1 MDEALRFSQSHGVRA
16 GCQALDLP
24 PSSLYREKLRRERPA
39 MDPRPR
45 PASPRALS
53 PPEKEGVVEVLHS
66 RRFVDKA
73 PATVWAELLDEGRY
87 LCSIR
92 TMYRILAQRLE
103 VKERR
108 RQRRHP
114 QYAKPELWPPAPTNV
129 GHGTSPSSRV
139 PSNGDYYYLY
149 RFWISSAAT
158 GGLDGGHP
166 GELTPGQGL
175 IAQSS
180 PSRRSCGDLT
190 LHADRGS
197 SMSSKALALL
207 LADLGVTKSHSRPH
221 VCDDNPYSEAQF
233 KTLKYRPEFPA
244 RFGTIQ
250 QARTFCREF
259 FDWYNRDHRHSGIG
273 LHTPEDVHYLRHRH
287 TSQSSPNGG
296 RPCTLRGEISQ
307 GKPVPTTLPKATLD
321 QPSRKGRTPEMTL
334 PQQPACGYDGQAA
347 IHQSVS
353 KVVDTFRWGQN

>member
-39 MDPRPR
+39 LDPRPR
-45 PASPRALS
+45 AASPRALS
-53 PPEKEGVVEVLHS
+53 PLEREAVVEVLHS
-66 RRFVDKA
+66 RQFIDKA
-73 PATVWAELLDEGRY
+73 PAAVWAELLDEGRY

-92 TMYRILAQRLE
+92 TMYRILAERLE
-103 VKERR
+103 VRERR

-114 QYAKPELWPPAPTNV
+114 QYSKPELLATGPNQCWSWDITKLKGPVKWSYFYLYVILDIFSRYVV
-129 GHGTSPSSRV
+129 GWMVATQESSRLAKV
-139 PSNGDYYYLY
+139 
-149 RFWISSAAT
+149 
-158 GGLDGGHP
+158 
-166 GELTPGQGL
+166 L
-175 IAQSS
+175 IAQSYS
-180 PSRRSCGDLT
+180 KQEIVAGGLT

-221 VCDDNPYSEAQF
+221 VCDDNPYSESQF

-250 QARTFCREF
+250 QARDFCRDF

-273 LHTPEDVHYLRHRH
+273 LHTPEDVHYLTAITTRRDR
-287 TSQSSPNGG
+287 SQTLEAAHALFPERFPN
-296 RPCTLRGEISQ
+296 
-307 GKPVPTTLPKATLD
+307 GKPVPPALPEAVWIN
-321 QPSRKGRTPEMTL
+321 PPEKE
-334 PQQPACGYDGQAA
+334 D
-347 IHQSVS
+347 S
-353 KVVDTFRWGQN
+353 

>member
-53 PPEKEGVVEVLHS
+53 PPEKEAVVEVLHS
-66 RRFVDKA
+66 RQFIDKA
-73 PATVWAELLDEGRY
+73 PAAVWAELLDEGRY

-92 TMYRILAQRLE
+92 TMYRILAERLE
-103 VKERR
+103 VRERR

-114 QYAKPELWPPAPTNV
+114 QYSKPELLATGPNQCWSWDITKLKGPV
-129 GHGTSPSSRV
+129 KWS
-139 PSNGDYYYLY
+139 YYYLY
-149 RFWISSAAT
+149 VILDIFSRYVVGWMVAT
-158 GGLDGGHP
+158 QENSRLAKA
-166 GELTPGQGL
+166 L
-175 IAQSS
+175 IAQSYS
-180 PSRRSCGDLT
+180 KQAIVSGDLT

-273 LHTPEDVHYLRHRH
+273 LHTPEDVHYLTAIATRRNRAQTLEAAHALFQERF
-287 TSQSSPNGG
+287 PN
-296 RPCTLRGEISQ
+296 
-307 GKPVPTTLPKATLD
+307 GKPVPPPLPEAVWIN
-321 QPSRKGRTPEMTL
+321 PPE
-334 PQQPACGYDGQAA
+334 
-347 IHQSVS
+347 
-353 KVVDTFRWGQN
+353 KENF